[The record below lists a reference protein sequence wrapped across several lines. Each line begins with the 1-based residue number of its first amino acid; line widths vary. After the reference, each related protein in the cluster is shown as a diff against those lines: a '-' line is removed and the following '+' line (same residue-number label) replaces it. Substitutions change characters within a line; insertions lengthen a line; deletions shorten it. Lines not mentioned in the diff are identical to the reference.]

1 MYTDEFINKYPVEEA
16 TCEESDYHKAFH
28 SIIFP
33 YPEILQ
39 KHGCGELISF
49 WTDGTNTYF
58 ETSGEKPSNA
68 GVLSF
73 REFLQTWSCMS
84 LLSQTSSAKLKTY
97 QSLTKQST
105 FSNG

>member
-16 TCEESDYHKAFH
+16 TCEEYDYDKALH

-49 WTDGTNTYF
+49 WTDGINTYF

-68 GVLSF
+68 GVFKLP
-73 REFLQTWSCMS
+73 RVLTDMELYEFVVADFKRQIEDLPEFDKVIYF
-84 LLSQTSSAKLKTY
+84 L
-97 QSLTKQST
+97 
-105 FSNG
+105 

>member
-16 TCEESDYHKAFH
+16 TCEEYDYDKALH

-49 WTDGTNTYF
+49 WSDGTNTYF

-68 GVLSF
+68 GVFKLP
-73 REFLQTWSCMS
+73 RVLTDMELYEFVVADFKCQIANL
-84 LLSQTSSAKLKTY
+84 
-97 QSLTKQST
+97 
-105 FSNG
+105 NG